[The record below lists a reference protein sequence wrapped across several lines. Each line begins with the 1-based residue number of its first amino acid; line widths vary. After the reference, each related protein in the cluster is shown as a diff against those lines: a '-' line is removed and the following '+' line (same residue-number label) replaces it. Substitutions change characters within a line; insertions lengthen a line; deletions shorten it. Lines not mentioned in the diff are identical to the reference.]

1 MPSISGAAGRPL
13 QLHGGF
19 SPPRASI
26 SLWHPARQLQPGT
39 TLCFFYV
46 LIFLFWLLWHAR
58 PRLWRLSYLTG
69 GESGEKNGIWNDVRR
84 KDEALSWRGTETV
97 HTFVSVCSCEVT
109 LPEHLRSGVD
119 VCVLLPRVCVRSE
132 AAVHVIQQ
140 LRSSHQVN
148 TDPCRLHACA
158 FCF

>member
-1 MPSISGAAGRPL
+1 MPCISGAAGRPL

-19 SPPRASI
+19 SPPRALI

-39 TLCFFYV
+39 TLCFFLCINFFILTAV
-46 LIFLFWLLWHAR
+46 ACMPEALKALISD
-58 PRLWRLSYLTG
+58 WRRKWK
-69 GESGEKNGIWNDVRR
+69 KNGIWNYVKG
-84 KDEALSWRGTETV
+84 KDEALSWRGIETV

-109 LPEHLRSGVD
+109 LPEHLRSRVD
-119 VCVLLPRVCVRSE
+119 MCLLPPRVCVRSE

-148 TDPCRLHACA
+148 TDPCCLRACA